1 MRFKTFGLLLFAV
14 VLLAPVAQAAEV
26 AGSEVVPDLAPQ
38 AELAPAEE
46 PVPDVVE
53 PLPCENPEPLFQ
65 DSTQCHLP
73 CTQQSHCIGVC
84 PGGADGEC
92 WRAFGFCG
100 GSSIDKYCNCF

>member
-1 MRFKTFGLLLFAV
+1 MRLETLGLLLFAV
-14 VLLAPVAQAAEV
+14 VLLAPVAQADEV
-26 AGSEVVPDLAPQ
+26 AGSEVVAEAPQ
-38 AELAPAEE
+38 AEVAPAEE

-100 GSSIDKYCNCF
+100 GSSFDKYCNCF